1 MSESN
6 RTPTTPRDAE
16 SWARPLDKLSVGNV
30 PGQAINLNV
39 DGRRLTGPLNG
50 FGQMWQKTY
59 KVRLPGAGI
68 KPQEIITRWKANF
81 PNYWPDGNYFYG
93 NIGSIEPGDV
103 AVLNLAGPAGTS
115 VSTGIRVIFADD
127 ESFSFMT
134 PEGHMFAA
142 MITFSAFA
150 EGEDVWVQIQ
160 ALVRASDPIYE
171 IGCRIGLVHKME
183 DQFWHGT
190 LKNLAADFGVEATAE
205 QKTVLVDKKVLW
217 SGAKNVWH
225 NSAIRTGVYLPV
237 HLTKRLL
244 RRA

>member
-1 MSESN
+1 MSETNTDSK
-6 RTPTTPRDAE
+6 TPRDAG
-16 SWARPLDKLSVGNV
+16 SWAQPLEKLSVGEV
-30 PGQAINLNV
+30 PGEAINLNV
-39 DGRRLTGPLNG
+39 DGRRLTGPLKG

-59 KVRLPGAGI
+59 KIRLAGI
-68 KPQEIITRWKANF
+68 EVTPQEIITKWKANF

-93 NIGSIEPGDV
+93 AIGSIEPGDV

-142 MITFSAFA
+142 MITFSAYA
-150 EGEDVWVQIQ
+150 QGEGVWVQVQ
-160 ALVRASDPIYE
+160 ALIRASDPIYE
-171 IGCRIGLVHKME
+171 IGCRIGLVHRME
-183 DQFWHGT
+183 DEFWHGT
-190 LKNLAADFGVEATAE
+190 LRNLAADFGAEVDVE
-205 QKTVLVDKKVLW
+205 QKNVLVDKKVLW

-225 NSAIRTGVYLPV
+225 NSAIRTGIYLPV
-237 HLTKRLL
+237 HLTKRLF